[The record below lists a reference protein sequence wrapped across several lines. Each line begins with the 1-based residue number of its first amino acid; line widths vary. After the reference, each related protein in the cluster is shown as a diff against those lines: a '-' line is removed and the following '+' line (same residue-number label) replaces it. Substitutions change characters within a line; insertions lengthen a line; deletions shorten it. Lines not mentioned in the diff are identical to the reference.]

1 MFFFFFPLPRLYL
14 ICRTPRPTLKE
25 HLLTRVNAVN
35 FNVGLE
41 VIESQLLSYLIR
53 HEQSLTQQPNKENKD
68 KGARDR
74 ESEERGT
81 VRDKE
86 QEYQEYHDQL
96 LSALAAS
103 EGDVLDNET
112 LATMVMQ
119 TRNHMLAIKAN
130 STVVLEEQK
139 KQGTP

>member
-1 MFFFFFPLPRLYL
+1 M
-14 ICRTPRPTLKE
+14 
-25 HLLTRVNAVN
+25 N